1 MSDITNTFYA
11 PAIINVTGKTATE
24 RKLSVFVD
32 ASAQAQLALVSAGG
46 RVGKAAVVRAA
57 QIGLV
62 QVVHSCASANYK
74 PLAEFLAGRTGK
86 PMVIGSRASF
96 ESLPDQFEV
105 SIMAAKLKKSGGYVL
120 DKKTGAMKAN
130 AELALAMELKS
141 ICVEM
146 VAQVAGIHADRA
158 AKRIE
163 ATA

>member
-1 MSDITNTFYA
+1 MSEISNTSFA

-46 RVGKAAVVRAA
+46 KVGKAAVVRAA

-62 QVVHSCASANYK
+62 QVVHSCANANYK
-74 PLAEFLAGRTGK
+74 PLAEFIAGRTGK
-86 PMVIGSRASF
+86 PMVIGGRASF

-146 VAQVAGIHADRA
+146 IAQVANIHAERA
-158 AKRIE
+158 SKRIE
-163 ATA
+163 ATV

>member
-1 MSDITNTFYA
+1 MSDINTVSFA
-11 PAIINVTGKTATE
+11 PAVINVTGKTVTE
-24 RKLSVFVD
+24 RRMSAFVD
-32 ASAQAQLALVSAGG
+32 APPQAQLALAAMGG
-46 RVGKAAVVRAA
+46 KVGKMAAVRAA

-62 QVVHSCASANYK
+62 QIAHSCANANYK
-74 PLAEFLAGRTGK
+74 PLAAMISSRTGK
-86 PMVIGSRASF
+86 PTVISSRASF

-105 SIMAAKLKKSGGYVL
+105 SIMSAQLKKSGGYVL

-146 VAQVAGIHADRA
+146 IAQVAQLHAERA
-158 AKRIE
+158 SKRIE